1 VDAPIPLTS
10 LAELEIAFARSRR
23 AAAARRAVAARRAAL
38 AQCARR
44 TSVALLIAVV
54 VALLVGTGSI
64 ATAPVSSATSQRHLR
79 LAAGC
84 AVAGPFVSAFRTAS
98 RETGLSVPLLAAV
111 AWQESRME
119 RNAVSPAGARGLLQL
134 MPGTARIVGVRA
146 GGPRANIIA
155 GARYLRRMLDRFGGD
170 LELALSAY
178 NAGPTAVDEAGV
190 AAPTIETLR
199 YAKNVELDAAAL
211 ADCA

>member
-1 VDAPIPLTS
+1 
-10 LAELEIAFARSRR
+10 
-23 AAAARRAVAARRAAL
+23 
-38 AQCARR
+38 
-44 TSVALLIAVV
+44 LLIAVV